1 MGSIT
6 TKCAERLAE
15 TCLYGELH
23 KIGLET
29 VWLIIAVDQ
38 YTVG

>member
-1 MGSIT
+1 
-6 TKCAERLAE
+6 LAE

-23 KIGLET
+23 KIALGT
-29 VWLIIAVDQ
+29 VWLIIAVVQ